1 MGMSRFTPARL
12 FNPLTTMLTQWRQHP
27 SAQPAPSLTR
37 SNGVCQRHP
46 HHSQSQDNRPP
57 ARSLRVVRVI
67 DASATPAC
75 AGRMTISGRMDDV
88 CAELD
93 RLLAAHPT
101 H

>member
-1 MGMSRFTPARL
+1 MGMPLFTPARL
-12 FNPLTTMLTQWRQHP
+12 FTPLTTMLTQWRQHQ
-27 SAQPAPSLTR
+27 SAQPDASLPRPT
-37 SNGVCQRHP
+37 SVCQRHP
-46 HHSQSQDNRPP
+46 HSNQSQDNRPP